1 MELIDVAV
9 TRLAGHEGTVEVS
22 HRAAGCRRGLE
33 FGEVVM
39 LRGGDGQTCLAR
51 VADIGFEV
59 DDRIYHVE
67 PVVPATVDGLNALL
81 EELDLPDVDAPA
93 PRSSGTVG
101 SRDLTA

>member
-1 MELIDVAV
+1 MELIDVEV
-9 TRLAGHEGTVEVS
+9 THLAGHEGTVEVS

-51 VADIGFEV
+51 VADIGFEL
-59 DDRIYHVE
+59 DDTVYRVE
-67 PVVPATVDGLNALL
+67 PVVPATLDGLNALL
-81 EELDLPDVDAPA
+81 AELDLPDLEAPA
-93 PRSSGTVG
+93 PRTAP